1 MDPIDY
7 TMQVA
12 DPIQMALKGY
22 ADRVAMQQQDRQL
35 GMEQQRIDLAQQ
47 AFQAEQAQ
55 IAQQQQAAAAQEA
68 AQRAF
73 ADYVMDPN
81 KTYEKTKA
89 VVDANPQLAEA
100 VMSQWKGM
108 NEAQQAGTATFA
120 KQLSY
125 ALGTGN
131 TDAAKAMLSERAEAA
146 RNAGN
151 EPEAAAYQSQ
161 LQMLDAGPEGA
172 QAVLGTAMTA
182 LYGVLGPEDMKTHSE
197 MVFGPGSE
205 VTDSVKTLQQRA
217 EMAGLDPGTKEYAEF
232 MLNGGKASGFA
243 IRTNPDGTIEIAQG
257 TDSADIF
264 GGKPPTEGQLAG
276 AGFLQRMTAAEE
288 IFADLEASGVTALP
302 TLKGP
307 IVGTALE
314 GYGLSGAEQ
323 QLLQAQ
329 RDWVRSKLRKESG
342 AVIGDEEMAS
352 EIKTYFPMP
361 GDDPKTIAQKRAAR
375 LRASRQMEITAG
387 PAAVLAKS
395 EDQEEA
401 APAQDDAAI
410 IAEAKAIVESGGQ
423 LTPEM
428 AAAVR
433 AIMAKGNQ

>member
-1 MDPIDY
+1 MEPIDY
-7 TMQVA
+7 TMQVS

-73 ADYVMDPN
+73 ADYVMDPS

-89 VVDANPQLAEA
+89 VVEANPQLAEA
-100 VMSQWKGM
+100 VMTQWQGM

-120 KQLSY
+120 RQLSY
-125 ALGTGN
+125 AIGTGN
-131 TDAAKAMLSERAEAA
+131 LDAAKGMLKERADAA
-146 RNAGN
+146 KNAGN

-182 LYGVLGPEDMKTHSE
+182 LYGVLDPADMKSHSE
-197 MVFGPGSE
+197 MVFGKQSTLEDDKTKAEIAKIDAEAKKIAAETAGLSGGGGVPDKDRFDMEKKLRDEYVKNTGDFITVQDAARKLDAAEDSAAGDLSLVFSYMKMLDPGSVVRE
-205 VTDSVKTLQQRA
+205 AEFANAQNAAGVPDRIRNIWNKALTGERLSPDQRA
-217 EMAGLDPGTKEYAEF
+217 EFKAQADSLMEAARIRENEVRQGLKPTIAE
-232 MLNGGKASGFA
+232 
-243 IRTNPDGTIEIAQG
+243 
-257 TDSADIF
+257 
-264 GGKPPTEGQLAG
+264 
-276 AGFLQRMTAAEE
+276 
-288 IFADLEASGVTALP
+288 
-302 TLKGP
+302 
-307 IVGTALE
+307 
-314 GYGLSGAEQ
+314 YGLNEGNIFYTP
-323 QLLQAQ
+323 
-329 RDWVRSKLRKESG
+329 ES
-342 AVIGDEEMAS
+342 
-352 EIKTYFPMP
+352 
-361 GDDPKTIAQKRAAR
+361 
-375 LRASRQMEITAG
+375 
-387 PAAVLAKS
+387 
-395 EDQEEA
+395 
-401 APAQDDAAI
+401 APAQDDAAV

-433 AIMAKGNQ
+433 AIMAKGKQ

>member
-1 MDPIDY
+1 MEPIDY

-108 NEAQQAGTATFA
+108 NDAQQAGTATFA

-197 MVFGPGSE
+197 MVFGKQSTLADDKTKAEIAKIDAEAKKIAAETAGMSGGGGVPDKDRFDMEKKLRDEYVKNTGDFITVQDAARKLDAAEDSAAGDLSLVFSYMKMLDPGSVVRE
-205 VTDSVKTLQQRA
+205 AEFANAQNAAGVPDRIRNIWNKALTGERLSPDQRA
-217 EMAGLDPGTKEYAEF
+217 EFKAQADSLMEAARIRENEVRQGLKP
-232 MLNGGKASGFA
+232 
-243 IRTNPDGTIEIAQG
+243 TIE
-257 TDSADIF
+257 
-264 GGKPPTEGQLAG
+264 E
-276 AGFLQRMTAAEE
+276 
-288 IFADLEASGVTALP
+288 
-302 TLKGP
+302 
-307 IVGTALE
+307 
-314 GYGLSGAEQ
+314 YGLNEGN
-323 QLLQAQ
+323 
-329 RDWVRSKLRKESG
+329 
-342 AVIGDEEMAS
+342 IFY
-352 EIKTYFPMP
+352 TP
-361 GDDPKTIAQKRAAR
+361 
-375 LRASRQMEITAG
+375 
-387 PAAVLAKS
+387 
-395 EDQEEA
+395 EA
-401 APAQDDAAI
+401 AQDDAAV
-410 IAEAKAIVESGGQ
+410 IAEAKAIVESGGT

-433 AIMAKGNQ
+433 AIMAKGKQ